1 MKTYNNRILV
11 PSNGSKACEYAF
23 KWACQ
28 VAKHSKSELYSI
40 YISEIPLK
48 YPLNSDYEVGN
59 AAGEHILS
67 RIERIA
73 SEEKCKVQA
82 QLLKARQAGP
92 AIVLEATNRNM
103 NMIII
108 GLPYKQ
114 PNSPRS
120 LGSTA
125 SYLLDHAN
133 CELLFWREPTI
144 SDIRVS

>member
-59 AAGEHILS
+59 ADGEHILS

-92 AIVLEATNRNM
+92 AIVLEATNRIM

-144 SDIRVS
+144 SDIRAS

>member
-1 MKTYNNRILV
+1 MKTSNNRILV
-11 PSNGSKACEYAF
+11 PSDGSKACEYAF
-23 KWACQ
+23 RWACQ
-28 VAKHSKSELYSI
+28 VAKHSKSDLYSI
-40 YISEIPLK
+40 HISEIPLK
-48 YPLNSDYEVGN
+48 YPLNSDYEAVYGD
-59 AAGEHILS
+59 GEHILS

-92 AIVLEATNRNM
+92 AIALEATNRNM

-114 PNSPRS
+114 PNSPRN

-133 CELLFWREPTI
+133 CELIFWREPSI
-144 SDIRVS
+144 SDVPGS

>member
-125 SYLLDHAN
+125 SYILDHAN

>member
-1 MKTYNNRILV
+1 M
-11 PSNGSKACEYAF
+11 
-23 KWACQ
+23 
-28 VAKHSKSELYSI
+28 
-40 YISEIPLK
+40 
-48 YPLNSDYEVGN
+48 GN
-59 AAGEHILS
+59 ADGEHILS

>member
-48 YPLNSDYEVGN
+48 YPLNSDYEVGT

>member
-1 MKTYNNRILV
+1 MKTSNNRILV
-11 PSNGSKACEYAF
+11 PSDGSKVCEYAF
-23 KWACQ
+23 RWACQ
-28 VAKHSKSELYSI
+28 VAKHSKSDLYSI
-40 YISEIPLK
+40 HISEIPLK
-48 YPLNSDYEVGN
+48 YPLNSDYEVDN
-59 AAGEHILS
+59 TDGEHILS

-114 PNSPRS
+114 PNAPRGM
-120 LGSTA
+120 GSTA

-133 CELLFWREPTI
+133 CELIFWREPTI
-144 SDIRVS
+144 LDVPGS

>member
-59 AAGEHILS
+59 ADGEHILS

-114 PNSPRS
+114 PNAPRS

-133 CELLFWREPTI
+133 CELLLWRAPTI
-144 SDIRVS
+144 SAIRAS

>member
-11 PSNGSKACEYAF
+11 PSNGSKACEHAF

-48 YPLNSDYEVGN
+48 YPLNSDYQVGN
-59 AAGEHILS
+59 ADGEHILS

-92 AIVLEATNRNM
+92 AIVLEAINRNM

-114 PNSPRS
+114 PNSPRN

-133 CELLFWREPTI
+133 CELLFWREPII
-144 SDIRVS
+144 SDIRAS